1 MRAAVWG
8 RRIAVAE
15 VRWCPDTRDPKALA
29 GRERLQNWSAAGPSH
44 LLASVRLFGPM
55 SSATRKVFTVIQQ
68 EAEGTASGGRGV
80 NVLVRIKHNTS
91 YPHLSLSDVGLRA
104 RPATGE
110 LALLHFPRDGLATVC
125 FVAHGNPVRY
135 MSTWPG
141 YSHRA
146 EPQALNRSIGLS
158 TSSLA
163 PKGSTMYSKL

>member
-1 MRAAVWG
+1 M
-8 RRIAVAE
+8 AE
-15 VRWCPDTRDPKALA
+15 VRWCPDMRDPKALA

-125 FVAHGNPVRY
+125 FVAHGNPVRAGSEHCLY
-135 MSTWPG
+135 ELEHLLIHPTVRH
-141 YSHRA
+141 HRR
-146 EPQALNRSIGLS
+146 ESVERN
-158 TSSLA
+158 
-163 PKGSTMYSKL
+163 M